1 MRRIFNKFK
10 RFIKL
15 NIKAIVNLI
24 KHDGVEHAGYM
35 SFITLLSFFPFLI
48 FVMSVTGFIG
58 QSDQGKELI
67 HIILN
72 NMPYYLTQTLNPR
85 IEEIVSGPPSSLLTI
100 SILGVI
106 WTSSSTVEGI
116 RTILNKIYHVST
128 PPSYI
133 LRRLLS
139 IAQSLII
146 TAIIMISMFILILL
160 PNIYQELAHLKYLKV
175 IIEHTEQLNNSLLT
189 PIWGN
194 VRHFVFAITL
204 FTGVIFLY
212 YTIPNVKLKLKS
224 LIPGSIL
231 VTILWMLSGSL
242 LLDYIYQFS
251 QVNLVYGSLAGFI
264 ITMLFFYIA
273 NIIFIY
279 GAEVNQLL
287 SAKED
292 KLDINGIP
300 PAQQQSLK
308 G

>member
-1 MRRIFNKFK
+1 MKRIFNNFK
-10 RFIKL
+10 YFVKL
-15 NIKAIVNLI
+15 NIKAISNLI

-48 FVMSVTGFIG
+48 FIMSVTGFIG

-67 HIILN
+67 HIILD

-116 RTILNKIYHVST
+116 RTILNKIYHVKA

-133 LRRLLS
+133 FRRLLS
-139 IAQSLII
+139 IAQFLII
-146 TAIIMISMFILILL
+146 TALIIISMFLLILL
-160 PNIYQELAHLKYLKV
+160 PNIYQEITHLKYLKV
-175 IIEHTEQLNNSLLT
+175 ILEHTKELDNLLT
-189 PIWGN
+189 PLWDSA
-194 VRHFVFAITL
+194 RHMAFAFTL
-204 FTGVIFLY
+204 FLGLAFLY
-212 YTIPNVKLKLKS
+212 YTIPNVRLKLKS
-224 LIPGSIL
+224 IIPGAIL

-251 QVNLVYGSLAGFI
+251 QVNLVYGGLAGFI

-279 GAEVNQLL
+279 GAEVNYLFSNKDNKLETDNFKHNVQL
-287 SAKED
+287 
-292 KLDINGIP
+292 
-300 PAQQQSLK
+300 
-308 G
+308 